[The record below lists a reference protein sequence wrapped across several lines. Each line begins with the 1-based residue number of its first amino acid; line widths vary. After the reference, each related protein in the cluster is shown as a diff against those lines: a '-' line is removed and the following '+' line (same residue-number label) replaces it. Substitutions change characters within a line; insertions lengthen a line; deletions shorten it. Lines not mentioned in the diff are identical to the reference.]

1 MINPREGQK
10 KLPELSVFFPA
21 YNEAGNIER
30 AVRQA
35 LAVLPTVAEKY
46 EVLVIDDG
54 SRDGTP
60 DIVEKLRKD
69 YDTVRV
75 VSQPNK
81 GYGGAVKRGFKEAS
95 FQWIFFTD
103 SDLQFDIKELKKFI
117 PHTEEY
123 DLAIGYRKNRAEG
136 WFRHGIAVMLKV
148 WNRVFLGFPLWVR
161 DIDCA
166 FKLLNR
172 RVLEYASPLI
182 SDGAM
187 VSTELLLKTLQAG
200 FRIKQIGVA
209 HYPRTLGNASGSSPK
224 VILNAVKDT
233 FILRKL
239 YRKESLLG
247 RYGKILA
254 NDLRDPWLGLEY
266 FIRSLR

>member
-1 MINPREGQK
+1 MTNREEGPK

-60 DIVEKLRKD
+60 EIVEKLSRA
-69 YDTVRV
+69 YIAVRV

-81 GYGGAVKRGFKEAS
+81 GYGGAIKRGFKEAS

-103 SDLQFDIKELKKFI
+103 ADLQFDIAEIKKFI
-117 PHTEEY
+117 PHTEDY
-123 DLAIGYRKNRAEG
+123 DLVIGYRMNRAEG
-136 WFRHGIAVMLKV
+136 WFRHGIALMLKV

-166 FKLLNR
+166 FKLLNK
-172 RVLEYASPLI
+172 RVLGYASPLA

-187 VSTELLLKTLQAG
+187 VSTELLLKTLESG
-200 FRIKQIGVA
+200 FRIKQMGVS
-209 HYPRTLGNASGSSPK
+209 HYPRRLGTSSGSSPK

-233 FILRKL
+233 FMLRRQF
-239 YRKESLLG
+239 RKESLLG

-254 NDLRDPWLGLEY
+254 NDLRDPWLGLGY